1 VLGDSAFRTAWNER
15 SKAMIDGLVGG
26 RLYGEAQI
34 RTGQNGRRFVTCKV
48 RAATNDGDTIFVN
61 VIAFDDGVQAALLAL
76 SDADSVAL
84 SGTLT
89 PKVWTDK
96 NGLVK
101 PAVDMIAHK
110 LLTAYEGRRE
120 ADE

>member
-1 VLGDSAFRTAWNER
+1 
-15 SKAMIDGLVGG
+15 MIEGLVGG

-34 RTGQNGRRFVTCKV
+34 RTGQNGKRFVTCKV
-48 RAATNDGDTIFVN
+48 RATTNDGDTIFVN
-61 VIAFDDGVQAALLAL
+61 VIAFDEDVQKRLLAL

-84 SGTLT
+84 SGAIT

-101 PAVDMIAHK
+101 PAIDMVVVRVLSIQ
-110 LLTAYEGRRE
+110 E
-120 ADE
+120 

>member
-1 VLGDSAFRTAWNER
+1 
-15 SKAMIDGLVGG
+15 MIEGLVGG
-26 RLYGEAQI
+26 RLYGDAQV
-34 RTGQNGRRFVTCKV
+34 RAGQNGRQFVTCKV
-48 RAATNDGDTIFVN
+48 RATTHDGDTIFVN
-61 VIAFDDGVQAALLAL
+61 VIAFDEAVQAALLAL

-89 PKVWTDK
+89 PKVWTDR

-110 LLTAYEGRRE
+110 LLSAYDERRDGVE
-120 ADE
+120 

>member
-1 VLGDSAFRTAWNER
+1 
-15 SKAMIDGLVGG
+15 MIDGLVGG

-48 RAATNDGDTIFVN
+48 RATTNDGDTIFVN
-61 VIAFDDGVQAALLAL
+61 VIAFDDDVQAALLAL

-101 PAVDMIAHK
+101 PAVDMIAHR

-120 ADE
+120 EGA

>member
-1 VLGDSAFRTAWNER
+1 
-15 SKAMIDGLVGG
+15 
-26 RLYGEAQI
+26 
-34 RTGQNGRRFVTCKV
+34 
-48 RAATNDGDTIFVN
+48 
-61 VIAFDDGVQAALLAL
+61 VQTALLAL

-110 LLTAYEGRRE
+110 LLTAYDGRRDQAE
-120 ADE
+120 QGE